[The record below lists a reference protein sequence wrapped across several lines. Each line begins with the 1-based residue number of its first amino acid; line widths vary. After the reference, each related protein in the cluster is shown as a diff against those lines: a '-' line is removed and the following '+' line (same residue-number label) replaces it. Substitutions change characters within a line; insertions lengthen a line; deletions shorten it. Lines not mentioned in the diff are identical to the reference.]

1 MKKPA
6 KSSAKP
12 KVISKKE
19 PSKQAENV
27 LLDYVKLRQEVSQL
41 SSRLD
46 EISALVDKLRGR
58 MGIWENQQKSRRYYL
73 I

>member
-27 LLDYVKLRQEVSQL
+27 LLDYVKLRKEMLIDHGVDYQECEAD
-41 SSRLD
+41 SRNNYT
-46 EISALVDKLRGR
+46 GR
-58 MGIWENQQKSRRYYL
+58 FNG
-73 I
+73 

>member
-1 MKKPA
+1 MKKPE
-6 KSSAKP
+6 KSDSKP

-19 PSKQAENV
+19 SSKQAENV
-27 LLDYVKLRQEVSQL
+27 LLDYVKLREEVASM

-58 MGIWENQQKSRRYYL
+58 MGI
-73 I
+73 

>member
-1 MKKPA
+1 MKKPE
-6 KSSAKP
+6 KSDSKP

-19 PSKQAENV
+19 SYKQAENV
-27 LLDYVKLRQEVSQL
+27 LLDYVKLREEVASM

-58 MGIWENQQKSRRYYL
+58 MGI
-73 I
+73 